1 MLLLGHTVEQTNE
14 WDERMGWI
22 TGFQNRT
29 VGAVALA
36 AALIVSVALPAAA
49 EKPKKKVVEPQRQCR
64 GVDMLEELK
73 AQEPQ
78 THAKILADAALI
90 ENAGAI
96 LWKIEKPGVQA
107 SHLLGT
113 MHVTDTRITTLSPNI
128 VAALDKSKAVVLE
141 VADLSQQATMAA
153 IGRAANLLV
162 FADGRRL
169 DKMLS
174 VEEFATVKATLQ
186 KAGLPGDVAA
196 VFRPWIVATLL
207 AVSDCER
214 KNGENG
220 HAVLDSKIGQEGKAR
235 KIRVVG
241 LETVESQLAS
251 MAAVPDDEQV
261 QMLKAALKFASRSD
275 DMLETL
281 TQMYV
286 KRQMGAA
293 MPFNLALAA
302 KAGVK
307 PEAFSGFQS
316 ELLHKRNHKMRD
328 GARPLIDKGGAF
340 IAVGALH
347 LSGPTGLVKL
357 FRDAGYTV
365 TPVE

>member
-1 MLLLGHTVEQTNE
+1 MSGT
-14 WDERMGWI
+14 MGQI
-22 TGFQNRT
+22 TGTSRKFALTGFLASSLVLLVATNQ
-29 VGAVALA
+29 ALA
-36 AALIVSVALPAAA
+36 AKPA
-49 EKPKKKVVEPQRQCR
+49 KKSTEPHHQCR
-64 GVDMLEELK
+64 GIDMMHELAVK
-73 AQEPQ
+73 EPE
-78 THAKILADAALI
+78 THTQILADAAKV

-96 LWKIEKPGVQA
+96 LWKIEKPGVPA

-113 MHVTDTRITTLSPNI
+113 MHVSDTRITTLSPTTLA
-128 VAALDKSKAVVLE
+128 VLDKSKIVMLE

-153 IGRAANLLV
+153 IGRAANLLM
-162 FADGRRL
+162 FSDGRRL

-174 VEEFATVKATLQ
+174 PEDYATVKATVQ
-186 KAGLPGDVAA
+186 KAGLPGEFAA
-196 VFRPWIVATLL
+196 AFRPWIVSTLL
-207 AVSDCER
+207 AVSECER
-214 KNGENG
+214 KNAASG
-220 HAVLDSKIGQEGKAR
+220 HAVLDSKIGQEAKAR
-235 KIRVVG
+235 KIPVAG

-251 MAAVPDDEQV
+251 MAAVSDDEQV
-261 QMLKAALKFASRSD
+261 QMLKAALKFAHRSD

-281 TQMYV
+281 TQMYM

-316 ELLHKRNHKMRD
+316 ELLHKRNHKMRE
-328 GARPLIDKGGAF
+328 GARRHIDNGGAL

-347 LSGPTGLVKL
+347 LQGPTGLVKL